1 MLHSFLIW
9 FAAVLVMGS
18 AALIWIMLCGATA
31 QWGEKE
37 GLTFWKTFTLSFLL
51 TPLAGALVV
60 LAFKPSR
67 TGRTLAHTASR
78 G

>member
-9 FAAVLVMGS
+9 FAAALLMGS

-31 QWGEKE
+31 HWGEKE

-51 TPLAGALVV
+51 TPLAGALAV

>member
-1 MLHSFLIW
+1 MVHIFLIW
-9 FAAVLVMGS
+9 LA
-18 AALIWIMLCGATA
+18 AALLLTTAALGWIMLCGATA

-37 GLTFWKTFTLSFLL
+37 GLPFKKTFALSLVL